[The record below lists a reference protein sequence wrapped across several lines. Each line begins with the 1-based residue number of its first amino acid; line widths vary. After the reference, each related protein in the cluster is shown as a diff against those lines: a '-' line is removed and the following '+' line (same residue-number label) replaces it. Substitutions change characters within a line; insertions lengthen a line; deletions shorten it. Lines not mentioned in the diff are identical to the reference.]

1 MILVMFLCFYLRK
14 QVNSMIFLLC
24 GVQMR
29 DGWKH
34 KENLVDR
41 VVALYRQ
48 KAIKPPP

>member
-1 MILVMFLCFYLRK
+1 MILLFPLLLSRK
-14 QVNSMIFLLC
+14 QVNSMIFLLF